1 MFIPQIPPA
10 RGSENPRPPGPGGAP
25 NLAQPGMPWPGA
37 KKKGGGGKPLQPPG
51 ISGTVAS
58 LVISPDF
65 FADKNDPKSRRAK
78 KFWSPGKWTSKP
90 FHIQKIDNILL
101 FLSELSGKKDFLE
114 IGITVKVVSTPYIVF
129 ATMALC
135 TATFP

>member
-10 RGSENPRPPGPGGAP
+10 RGSENPRPAGPGGAP
-25 NLAQPGMPWPGA
+25 NLAQSGMPWPGA

-78 KFWSPGKWTSKP
+78 KFWSPGK
-90 FHIQKIDNILL
+90 
-101 FLSELSGKKDFLE
+101 
-114 IGITVKVVSTPYIVF
+114 
-129 ATMALC
+129 
-135 TATFP
+135 